1 MPMPFVGPICE
12 NPKHRL
18 AFLTRF
24 RLAFPVESDTASGAP
39 VITKSNL
46 SPAGPIPPL
55 AWLLQISMLRD
66 GMMDL
71 AKRCK
76 DTTLRV
82 DGTHLEVHRVQE
94 AAERLLRIELAR
106 SDAPKPYKT

>member
-1 MPMPFVGPICE
+1 
-12 NPKHRL
+12 
-18 AFLTRF
+18 
-24 RLAFPVESDTASGAP
+24 
-39 VITKSNL
+39 
-46 SPAGPIPPL
+46 
-55 AWLLQISMLRD
+55 MLRD

-71 AKRCK
+71 AERCK

-106 SDAPKPYKT
+106 SDAPKPYAT